1 MICLARVGTN
11 TRFRWFWA
19 HSIGTYFMSGILF
32 FIIWRS
38 YAEYVQMRQQYFEST
53 EYQASV
59 QSKSL
64 LVMNLPSGLQSD
76 EKLRKWMQ
84 QICTKY
90 PIQQAS
96 VGRKSGM
103 LNEIMEKHEAA
114 VRELENTL
122 ASYLK
127 DGKVSDKRPMKTIGG
142 KFGCGGRKVDAIDY
156 LSHQVQTYE
165 EQIEHIRSNIQGI
178 KPENYGWV
186 SFSRVSWAHAAAK
199 QLRNGV
205 PSKFK
210 TGAINSPIIRLAP
223 APNDVIWT
231 NMAMSQAIRRS
242 KKFFWNVV
250 YYLLLIIWFVPTSIL
265 SVSSNVKSVINLFP
279 NSKAFTKANPFFI
292 SLVEAWFAPLI
303 MALFF
308 LILPHI
314 LRAIS
319 RRQGY
324 ITKTSLDRQ
333 GMNL

>member
-1 MICLARVGTN
+1 
-11 TRFRWFWA
+11 
-19 HSIGTYFMSGILF
+19 
-32 FIIWRS
+32 
-38 YAEYVQMRQQYFEST
+38 MRQRYFESA
-53 EYQASV
+53 EYQSSV
-59 QSKSL
+59 HSKSL
-64 LVMNLPSGLQSD
+64 LIMNVPSDLQSD

-96 VGRKSGM
+96 IGRRSGL
-103 LNEIMEKHEAA
+103 LNEVMEKHEAS

-122 ASYLK
+122 ANYLK
-127 DGKVSDKRPMKTIGG
+127 DGKVSANRPMKTIGR

-165 EQIEHIRSNIQGI
+165 DQIEHIRSNVQGI

-186 SFSRVSWAHAAAK
+186 SFSRVGWAHAAAK

-210 TGAINSPIIRLAP
+210 TGAMSAPSIRLAP

-231 NMAMSQAIRRS
+231 NISISQAGRRS
-242 KKFFWNVV
+242 KKFFWNIVF
-250 YYLLLIIWFVPTSIL
+250 YLFLIIWFVPTCIL
-265 SVSSNVKSVINLFP
+265 SASSNIKNLISLFP
-279 NSKAFTKANPFFI
+279 NSKAFQKANPFFI
-292 SLVEAWFAPLI
+292 SLIEAWFAPLI

-314 LRAIS
+314 LRGIS

-324 ITKTSLDRQ
+324 LTKTSLDRQ
-333 GMNL
+333 GKAITVY